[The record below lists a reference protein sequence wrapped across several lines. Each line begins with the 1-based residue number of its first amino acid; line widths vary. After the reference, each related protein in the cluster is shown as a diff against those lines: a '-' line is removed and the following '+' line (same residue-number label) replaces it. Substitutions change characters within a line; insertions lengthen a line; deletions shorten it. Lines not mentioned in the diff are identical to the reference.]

1 MECQNSIND
10 LMTLKRPIT

>member
-10 LMTLKRPIT
+10 LMTVKRPIT